1 MRPPKLAPE
10 TREQSVKKCLLA
22 IVGPTAVGK
31 SARALDLAAKL
42 GGEIISADS
51 RQVYRHMDIGTGKPS
66 TDERAAVRH
75 HLIDVVDPDE
85 EYSLALFL
93 QQATSAIDKVLARG
107 NLPMLVGGSGQYVWA
122 LLEGWKL
129 SQIPPYPELREH
141 LEARAADEGHEALH
155 RELARVDERAAGRT
169 DPRNVRRVVRALEV
183 VYARREMGLEQD
195 DATSDPGKEPPPY
208 TTYIVGLSMDR
219 SGLYQRIDDRVD
231 SMIEDGWT
239 DEVRGLLD
247 RGYGIELPSM
257 SSLGYSQLARVV
269 AGELSL
275 ESAVEEIKHRTHRFA
290 RNQFTWFRTD
300 DERIHWS
307 NSSEQWDEAE
317 RAATEWLA
325 ANG

>member
-1 MRPPKLAPE
+1 MRPPKLASK
-10 TREQSVKKCLLA
+10 TRERPVKKCLLA
-22 IVGPTAVGK
+22 IIGPTAVGK
-31 SARALDLAAKL
+31 SARAVGLAEKL
-42 GGEIISADS
+42 GGEIVSADS

-66 TDERAAVRH
+66 ADERAAVRH
-75 HLIDVVDPDE
+75 HIIDVVDPDE

-93 QQATSAIDKVLARG
+93 QQATSAVDEVLARG
-107 NLPMLVGGSGQYVWA
+107 SLPILVGGTGQYVWG

-129 SQIPPYPELREH
+129 SHIPPDPELRNR

-155 RELARVDERAAGRT
+155 RELAKVDERAAGRT

-195 DATSDPGKEPPPY
+195 DTTSDPRKEPPPY

-219 SGLYQRIDDRVD
+219 SDLYQRIDDRVD
-231 SMIEDGWT
+231 SMIEVGWT

-275 ESAVEEIKHRTHRFA
+275 ESAVEEIKHRIHRFA
-290 RNQFTWFRTD
+290 RNQFTWFRTG

-317 RAATEWLA
+317 RAAIEWLA
-325 ANG
+325 ASG